1 MRISDWSSDV
11 CSSDLRDEGRP
22 ALPVRIGLHSGPV
35 AVGNIGSPSRINYT
49 IVGDAVNTAARI
61 EALGSRMQR
70 DDEDCLV
77 LAGAATVCA
86 AGLDVPHSSLGPRL
100 PRGHSAK
107 IEIFRKSGRATG
119 GERGCQ

>member
-35 AVGNIGSPSRINYT
+35 VVGNIGSPSRINYT

-77 LAGAATVCA
+77 LAGAATRTRRSEEHTSE
-86 AGLDVPHSSLGPRL
+86 LQSLMRISYAVFCL
-100 PRGHSAK
+100 K
-107 IEIFRKSGRATG
+107 KKKTNT
-119 GERGCQ
+119 